1 MAQDLEVL
9 EEKYEEIMTLYDLA
23 DELAA
28 TVDVKLVEKPEKQFK
43 LVEPLIEQLGDSADV
58 LTEEFINL
66 AEGQSP
72 QMSKNNIESALRKVY
87 AAIDDY
93 FKLAKTGAKRAGS
106 KIANI
111 ADTVVYKIKEELE
124 RVIVIFLDFV
134 RLSLET
140 VMHKKELEE
149 LRRKE
154 VFVAFQLHEAA
165 QQQP

>member
-1 MAQDLEVL
+1 MAQNLEIL
-9 EEKYEEIMTLYDLA
+9 EEKYEEIMRLYDLA

-28 TVDVKLVEKPEKQFK
+28 TVDESRVEDPEQQFK
-43 LVEPLIEQLGDSADV
+43 LVEPLIEQLGDSTDI

-66 AEGQSP
+66 AEGQAPNKSRP
-72 QMSKNNIESALRKVY
+72 NIESALRKVY

-93 FKLAKTGAKRAGS
+93 FKAVRAGARRTR
-106 KIANI
+106 KKVANI

-124 RVIVIFLDFV
+124 RVIVIFLEFV

-140 VMHKKELEE
+140 VMHKKEFEE

-154 VFVAFQLHEAA
+154 TMVAFQLHEAA